1 MIKKEK
7 KFYIFMD
14 KNNFKPTRLHMQW
27 HITERCN
34 LNCTHCYR
42 EEKYIKEENTF
53 EELKTHLEN
62 YIRLAKKWGIE
73 KCTISFMGGEVFMR
87 EDFFDLL
94 KEAQKHS
101 KILNYSLSIN
111 GTMINKEVAKK
122 LKNLGVSNIQISLEG
137 RERVNDS
144 IRGKGVFKKAMRA
157 VEYLKK
163 ENIPLNLQATVSKK
177 NIGEIP
183 HMIKLAEKLDVG
195 LGLRRIV
202 PLGSSK
208 KAKEWLLSPKET
220 RDMYLSLMNQEK
232 SSGRNFVGV
241 CEASLIAQEERTHM
255 GCPAGFSAFILMPNG
270 DVYPCRRLPI
280 YAGNLLKESFEDIYY
295 NSKIYKS
302 LRDLREIDKECTCC
316 PYFLECRGGAKCI
329 NYGYH
334 EDPFVPD
341 PQCWR
346 LFDKLPSVN
355 KKVEKLKNME
365 KEKNSKFLV
374 YSKKSYAKKK
384 R

>member
-1 MIKKEK
+1 
-7 KFYIFMD
+7 MD
-14 KNNFKPTRLHMQW
+14 NKNFKPTSLHIQW

-42 EEKYIKEENTF
+42 EERYIKEENTF
-53 EELKTHLEN
+53 EELKAHLEN

-73 KCTISFMGGEVFMR
+73 KCAISFMGGEVFLR
-87 EDFFDLL
+87 DDFFDLL
-94 KEAQKHS
+94 KEAQKYS
-101 KILNYSLSIN
+101 RILSYSLSTN
-111 GTMINKEVAKK
+111 GTLIDSAVAKK
-122 LKNLGVSNIQISLEG
+122 LNDFGISNIQISLEG
-137 RERVNDS
+137 REKVNDS

-177 NIGEIP
+177 NVNEIP

-208 KAKEWLLSPKET
+208 KAKEWLLNPKET
-220 RDMYLSLMNQEK
+220 RDMYLSLMEQEK
-232 SSGRNFVGV
+232 RTGRNFVGV

-255 GCPAGFSAFILMPNG
+255 GCPAGFRVFILMPNG
-270 DVYPCRRLPI
+270 DVYPCRRMPI

-295 NSKIYKS
+295 NSKIYKE
-302 LRDLREIDKECTCC
+302 LRDIRNVNKDCVSC

-334 EDPFVPD
+334 GNPFSPD

-346 LFDKLPSVN
+346 LFDKLPSAN
-355 KKVEKLKNME
+355 KKPEKLKNIEEE
-365 KEKNSKFLV
+365 KSSKFLI
-374 YSKKSYAKKK
+374 YSKKNHAKKK